1 VALIARIF
9 VVLFAFLLASTAAAL
24 VLTLGLLPP
33 EFDELSLM
41 PGAHA
46 GFGLAVAFSAVL
58 ISGYALIPAMLFIA
72 IAEGF
77 RLRSFL
83 LYAAFGALLG
93 LVIAGGSNFWSD
105 GAPGHAMLDREQE
118 VFAAAGIAAGLTY
131 WALAGRKAGA
141 WRAERTQ
148 SAAPV
153 RSHQP

>member
-1 VALIARIF
+1 MMACL
-9 VVLFAFLLASTAAAL
+9 AAAT
-24 VLTLGLLPP
+24 VITLGLLPP

-141 WRAERTQ
+141 WRADRTRTQ
-148 SAAPV
+148 MSEG
-153 RSHQP
+153 

>member
-1 VALIARIF
+1 MALFARIF
-9 VVLFAFLLASTAAAL
+9 VVLFAFAIASIVGGT

-33 EFDELSLM
+33 EFDELTTM

-46 GFGLAVAFSAVL
+46 GFGLAVALSAVV

-83 LYAAFGALLG
+83 VYAAFGALFAL
-93 LVIAGGSNFWSD
+93 LIANGPNLWMDASPAYPFAG
-105 GAPGHAMLDREQE
+105 REQE
-118 VFAAAGIAAGLTY
+118 VLAAAGIAAGLTY

-141 WRAERTQ
+141 WRTERGHSQ
-148 SAAPV
+148 ALV
-153 RSHQP
+153 K

>member
-1 VALIARIF
+1 MALIARIF
-9 VVLFAFLLASTAAAL
+9 VVLFAFFAASIVAAL
-24 VLTLGLLPP
+24 VLTLGLLPA
-33 EFDELSLM
+33 EFDELTPM

-83 LYAAFGALLG
+83 FYAGFGAVMALL
-93 LVIAGGSNFWSD
+93 IAYGSNFSID
-105 GAPGHAMLDREQE
+105 GSAYPFVGRELE
-118 VFAAAGIAAGLTY
+118 VFAAAGIAGGLVY

-141 WRAERTQ
+141 WRADP
-148 SAAPV
+148 A
-153 RSHQP
+153 RSKALAR

>member
-9 VVLFAFLLASTAAAL
+9 VVLFAFAVASL
-24 VLTLGLLPP
+24 VGGIVLTLGLLPP
-33 EFDELSLM
+33 EFDELTTM

-46 GFGLAVAFSAVL
+46 GFGLAVALSAVL

-72 IAEGF
+72 VAEGF

-83 LYAAFGALLG
+83 VYAAFGAVFALL
-93 LVIAGGSNFWSD
+93 IANGSNFWMD
-105 GAPGHAMLDREQE
+105 GSPAYPFAGREQE

-141 WRAERTQ
+141 WRTERT
-148 SAAPV
+148 
-153 RSHQP
+153 RSQALVK

>member
-9 VVLFAFLLASTAAAL
+9 VVLFAFMAASLLAAI

-33 EFDELSLM
+33 EFDEIAGM

-46 GFGLAVAFSAVL
+46 GFGLAVAFSAMLV
-58 ISGYALIPAMLFIA
+58 SGYALIPAMLFIA

-83 LYAAFGALLG
+83 VYATFGAVFALL
-93 LVIAGGSNFWSD
+93 IANGSNLWMD
-105 GAPGHAMLDREQE
+105 GSPAYPFAGREQE

-131 WALAGRKAGA
+131 WALAGRNAGA
-141 WRAERTQ
+141 WRPERARTR
-148 SAAPV
+148 APIV
-153 RSHQP
+153 

>member
-9 VVLFAFLLASTAAAL
+9 VVLFAFFAASIVAGL

-33 EFDELSLM
+33 EFDELTPM

-83 LYAAFGALLG
+83 FYAGFGAAVALL
-93 LVIAGGSNFWSD
+93 IAYGSNFSIE
-105 GAPGHAMLDREQE
+105 GSPAYPFVGREQE
-118 VFAAAGIAAGLTY
+118 VFAAAGIAGGLVY

-141 WRAERTQ
+141 WRADPAH
-148 SAAPV
+148 SGAPV
-153 RSHQP
+153 R